1 MVPPGKAWGCMRPN
15 MECPALLSP
24 LGSCTLEGLL
34 LEAHGLLEADHEI
47 PGGCKSL
54 SWQRNGEML
63 PKAVPC
69 LRAGL
74 ALSIFTSRVKAYPQ
88 ELAPKPTRL
97 PHS

>member
-1 MVPPGKAWGCMRPN
+1 MVPPGKAWGCVGPN

-24 LGSCTLEGLL
+24 LGSCTPEGLL
-34 LEAHGLLEADHEI
+34 LEAHDLLEADPEI

-69 LRAGL
+69 PRAGL
-74 ALSIFTSRVKAYPQ
+74 A
-88 ELAPKPTRL
+88 
-97 PHS
+97 